1 MRIPTKSIDNLKK
14 ISLIILVQTLENIN
28 SSDKKLI
35 KFKRASENLHNMSK
49 RLFLT
54 FCFRV

>member
-35 KFKRASENLHNMSK
+35 KLKRASESLHQMSK
-49 RLFLT
+49 
-54 FCFRV
+54 

>member
-28 SSDKKLI
+28 SADKKLI
-35 KFKRASENLHNMSK
+35 KYKRASENLHNMSK
-49 RLFLT
+49 
-54 FCFRV
+54 